1 MSQYI
6 TNKSEILKESG
17 AIFASD
23 IKTDN
28 IKLDNYQSAKVIIES
43 GEGDAVETTVSVCI
57 TKDEEEIVVKEK
69 TITIG
74 ANIVSGIDV
83 VANELAHYDAT
94 EFYVKVAKV
103 ADSVITGTIYAI
115 LAEPRYAIED

>member
-6 TNKSEILKESG
+6 TNKSQVLKESG

-23 IKTDN
+23 ITTEKIN
-28 IKLDNYQSAKVIIES
+28 LDNYQSAKVIIES
-43 GEGDAVETTVSVCI
+43 GAGDAVETKVSVCI
-57 TKDEEEIVVKEK
+57 TKDEEEIVIKEK
-69 TITIG
+69 AITIG
-74 ANIVSGIDV
+74 ENIVSGVDV
-83 VANELAHYDAT
+83 VANEIAHYDAT
-94 EFYVKVAKV
+94 EFYIKVSKV